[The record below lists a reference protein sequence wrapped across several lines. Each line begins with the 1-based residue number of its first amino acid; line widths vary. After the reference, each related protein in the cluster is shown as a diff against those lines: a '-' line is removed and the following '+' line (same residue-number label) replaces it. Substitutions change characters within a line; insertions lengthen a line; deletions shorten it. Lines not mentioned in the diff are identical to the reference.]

1 MSDERIPCPQCGA
14 MILEV
19 TAKHNGGLCA
29 PCKRNCDYEALQAE
43 RNEYRKNPPKTQEEI
58 DRIAPDTI
66 ENMGLRIFL
75 QGLLPRRLEPSE
87 FTKKRFVQALED
99 IVSEHEPNG
108 GKISEEFLGLCD
120 PIIHQTD
127 SLIRGL
133 KRLPRPYREAMA
145 AYQLWGMMTSDGIS
159 SYLGN
164 TDQKVDVEVDR
175 GLRLLGRTKSL
186 GIVERARKAFDPMK
200 EGIPD
205 DLEETLEDVLYDD
218 LDEFESNVLGT
229 FLIETLTKA
238 YKVADDQLPARRESN
253 FPWPFNP

>member
-1 MSDERIPCPQCGA
+1 

-19 TAKHNGGLCA
+19 TAKYNDGLCA
-29 PCKRNCDYEALQAE
+29 PCKRSFDYEALQAE

-75 QGLLPRRLEPSE
+75 EGLLPRKLEPSK
-87 FTKKRFVQALED
+87 FTKKQFIQALED

-108 GKISEEFLGLCD
+108 EKVCMEFLGLCD

-145 AYQLWGMMTSDGIS
+145 VYQLWGMMTSDGIA
-159 SYLGN
+159 SYLRN
-164 TDQKVDVEVDR
+164 TDQKVDAEVDL
-175 GLRLLGRTKSL
+175 GLRLLGRTKSV
-186 GIVERARKAFDPMK
+186 GIVKRARKAFDPM
-200 EGIPD
+200 EECIPD
-205 DLEETLEDVLYDD
+205 DLEGTLEDVLYDD
-218 LDEFESNVLGT
+218 LDEFESNILGA

-238 YKVADDQLPARRESN
+238 
-253 FPWPFNP
+253 